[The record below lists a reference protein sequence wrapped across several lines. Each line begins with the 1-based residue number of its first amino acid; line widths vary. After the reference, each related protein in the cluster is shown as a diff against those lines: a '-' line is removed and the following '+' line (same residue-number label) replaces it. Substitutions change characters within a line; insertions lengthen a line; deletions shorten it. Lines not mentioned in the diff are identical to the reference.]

1 MSSHIEK
8 YLPHLADK
16 IEQLFQIISDNE
28 IFCIV
33 WHSNPDGDCLG
44 SMLWLWETLEQQGK
58 KVQYCASRNHEPSL
72 SSRITD
78 IEKVQYYI
86 DRNNTILWLDLD
98 VDTQVIIFVDH
109 NKSNQRSDMKEYMS
123 EFINNK
129 ITVCI
134 DHHVSSWPFTGLDIV
149 DETSSSACELIWEIL
164 DYRLQHKQEFTITK
178 NIATHLY
185 LWLTTDTGQTVGL
198 EYELD
203 SIRSHENALGMLY
216 AGANKQLIVK
226 KLNEVTPNMIEFA
239 KRAFGRVKHSKH
251 CIRLRS
257 TAVEAQ
263 ELGLDGEQT
272 KIAFRALKW
281 LVGVKVLIRFRQADN
296 HRYMSLRTATW
307 YNVQEIAAQFGGW
320 WHKVASGVKFENS
333 WSRTEQDLED
343 IVQKIDDIVDK
354 NS

>member
-1 MSSHIEK
+1 MANHIEK
-8 YLPHLADK
+8 YIPHLANK
-16 IEQLFQIISDNE
+16 IEQLFQIISDNKV
-28 IFCIV
+28 FCIV
-33 WHSNPDGDCLG
+33 WHSNPDGDYLG
-44 SMLWLWETLEQQGK
+44 SMLWLWAILEQQGK
-58 KVQYCASRNHEPSL
+58 KVQYCASRSHVQSM
-72 SSRITD
+72 SRIPWS
-78 IEKVQYYI
+78 EKVSYYI
-86 DRNNTILWLDLD
+86 DYENTVLNLDLD
-98 VDTQVIIFVDH
+98 ANTQVVIFVDH

-134 DHHVSSWPFTGLDIV
+134 DHHITSWPFTDLDII
-149 DETSSSACELIWEIL
+149 DESSSSACELIREIL
-164 DYRLQHKQEFTITK
+164 DYGLQHKQEFTITP

-185 LWLTTDTGQTVGL
+185 LWLATDTGQTVGL

-203 SIRSHENALGMLY
+203 SIRSHENTLGMLY
-216 AGANKQLIVK
+216 AWANKQLIVK

-257 TAVEAQ
+257 TAKEAE
-263 ELGLDGEQT
+263 ELGLDDEQT

-281 LVGVKVLIRFRQADN
+281 LVGVKVLIRFKQADN

-307 YNVQEIAAQFGGW
+307 YNVQEIAVQFGGG
-320 WHKVASGVKFENS
+320 WHKVASGVRFENS
-333 WSRTEQDLED
+333 WSRTEQDLER
-343 IVQKIDDIVDK
+343 IIQQIDEMVDK